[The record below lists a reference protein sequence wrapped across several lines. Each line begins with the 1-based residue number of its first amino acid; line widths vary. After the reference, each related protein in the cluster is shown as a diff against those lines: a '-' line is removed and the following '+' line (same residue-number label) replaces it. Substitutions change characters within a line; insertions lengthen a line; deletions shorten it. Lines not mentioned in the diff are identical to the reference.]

1 MWRPSLAFRSTPL
14 TRHIPVSNIDINQN
28 RRWFQSHTDYVSP
41 TVRRRRPPRAMC
53 RKCCRHCGN
62 LSPLCGNLSH
72 RRELFFLPRPLF
84 FYRPMVRRVFIR
96 LMGFMSGHV
105 GRLGAITRIPPISSH
120 YVWLQVSVDDVLTGI
135 FFNTSWRTRCEKK
148 FFLHRE
154 RTLRG
159 WIDQSIPHIVGCL
172 HFAIL
177 DEAF

>member
-1 MWRPSLAFRSTPL
+1 
-14 TRHIPVSNIDINQN
+14 
-28 RRWFQSHTDYVSP
+28 
-41 TVRRRRPPRAMC
+41 MC

-105 GRLGAITRIPPISSH
+105 GRLGAITRIPPISTH

-159 WIDQSIPHIVGCL
+159 WIDQSIPHIVGCW
-172 HFAIL
+172 HFAIS
-177 DEAF
+177 DEGVWKCKNFVPPFLFRFVSSEISDDYFWNANIWE